1 MIEDEETPHRRKPPA
16 PFPLTIVTG
25 FLGAGKTSLLN
36 RLLRDPAPA
45 SALVIINEFG
55 EIGLDHLLVER
66 VDGDMLVMTS
76 GCLCCSIRGDLI
88 ATLED
93 ILRRRDNGRIAPF
106 ERVIIETTGLADPAP
121 VLQTILVHPYL
132 ALRFRL
138 DGAAASGLARWRSHY
153 SHRLY
158 LARCGTRFR

>member
-36 RLLRDPAPA
+36 RLLRDPAAA

-66 VDGDMLVMTS
+66 VDDDMLVMTS
-76 GCLCCSIRGDLI
+76 GL
-88 ATLED
+88 
-93 ILRRRDNGRIAPF
+93 
-106 ERVIIETTGLADPAP
+106 P
-121 VLQTILVHPYL
+121 VL
-132 ALRFRL
+132 L
-138 DGAAASGLARWRSHY
+138 DPWRSHRDLGRY
-153 SHRLY
+153 FAA
-158 LARCGTRFR
+158 AR

>member
-36 RLLRDPAPA
+36 RLLRDPAG
-45 SALVIINEFG
+45 ALVVINEFG

-76 GCLCCSIRGDLI
+76 GACAARSVAISSRPWKIFCGGAIMAGS
-88 ATLED
+88 
-93 ILRRRDNGRIAPF
+93 RR
-106 ERVIIETTGLADPAP
+106 L
-121 VLQTILVHPYL
+121 
-132 ALRFRL
+132 
-138 DGAAASGLARWRSHY
+138 SG
-153 SHRLY
+153 
-158 LARCGTRFR
+158 